1 METNEKNFGG
11 SEKDKN
17 ANSRKVCPYIIFW
30 HGRKYGRTL
39 VLVKLKRGEKIGTEK
54 GEKARGLKSVREAKV
69 ECFLSSIESN

>member
-54 GEKARGLKSVREAKV
+54 G
-69 ECFLSSIESN
+69 

>member
-39 VLVKLKRGEKIGTEK
+39 VLVKLKRGEKLGQK
-54 GEKARGLKSVREAKV
+54 RGRKQEV
-69 ECFLSSIESN
+69 